1 MSKDKKELSTLSLT
15 FKQIAGPVNEYWTF
29 RQNVEKL
36 NSLLPDGN
44 DEPVLFL
51 PGFIQ
56 SDRSLTF
63 LRKSVREK
71 GYFTYGWANGINTG
85 PTEDNIQ
92 KIKDRLKYI
101 HDKHGT
107 KVALV
112 GHSLGGVLAR
122 ELSRDYPHMV
132 SQVITLGSPFGMSAE
147 WNKINPII
155 KNLFQI
161 VHSNNPLVSDEQL
174 MKQLLSP
181 PPVPTTSIYTRHD
194 LIVDWKT
201 SINPQDK
208 RTENIEVDTTHTGM
222 CANQSCY
229 VVILDRLS
237 LSEKNWKP
245 FDKKKYPEE
254 LFYEKEIGENYN
266 PAVCP
271 SVKNKPHKSIFKKK
285 SP

>member
-15 FKQIAGPVNEYWTF
+15 FKQIAGPINEYWTF
-29 RQNVEKL
+29 RQNAEKL

-44 DEPVLFL
+44 GEPVLFL

-56 SDRSLTF
+56 SDRSLTY
-63 LRKSVREK
+63 LRKCVSEK
-71 GYFTYGWANGINTG
+71 GYHSYGWANGINTG
-85 PTEDNIQ
+85 PTEYNIQ
-92 KIKDRLKYI
+92 KIKERLKYI
-101 HDKHGT
+101 HEKHGT

-122 ELSRDYPHMV
+122 ELSRDYPSMV

-147 WNKINPII
+147 WDKINPVI
-155 KNLFQI
+155 KSLFQF

-174 MKQLLSP
+174 MKQLLQP
-181 PPVPTTSIYTRHD
+181 PPVPTTSVYTRND
-194 LIVDWKT
+194 VIVDWKT
-201 SINPQDK
+201 SINPK
-208 RTENIEVDTTHTGM
+208 AKFTENIEVDTTHTGM

-229 VVILDRLS
+229 VVIMDRLS
-237 LSEKNWKP
+237 QSEYKWKP

-254 LFYEKEIGENYN
+254 LFHKKDIGENYT
-266 PAVCP
+266 PVVCP
-271 SVKNKPHKSIFKKK
+271 SIKNMPHKSIFKKK